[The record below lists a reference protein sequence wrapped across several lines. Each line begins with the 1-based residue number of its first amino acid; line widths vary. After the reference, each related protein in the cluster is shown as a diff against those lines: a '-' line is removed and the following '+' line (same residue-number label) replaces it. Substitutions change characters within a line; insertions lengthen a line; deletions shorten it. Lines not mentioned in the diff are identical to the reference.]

1 MMKVEQLYAKY
12 QAALPEKERF
22 KLLYDDVYRY
32 GMPDR
37 YAELKEYKDAAGTKH
52 RVNIVDSTLE
62 IACDDFVNRVQSLI
76 APVNTDWIDIEAGF
90 MFENAQGAGLDEAN
104 RRLGTLARLLNIYK
118 ATSNFDMTMTE
129 GIYDLIPGQMTL
141 LCIEGDDRH
150 PLLFAAVPFREITY
164 SLGPDGSVWY
174 YFRKIVKKNWEVKQQ
189 WHDAKFEFDAGSE
202 DKEAPLLEA
211 TFYDPKTRR
220 WNYWVISERDKS
232 KIVEREYR
240 TSPFIDLG
248 WTRTSGETY
257 SRGQGLKVIADF
269 KTLNKIKEYALRALA
284 FIVPFFTAVSDED
297 YKNWQIEPGAIIPV
311 NSNMNDNPSI
321 RGVEVKQ
328 QADLQ
333 QWNIQQLTMAIKRG
347 MFSTTLSDIPDQ
359 TATAVSLE
367 HTQQN
372 RIISN
377 SLGRLNVFLENL
389 VKRMID
395 VLQRQ
400 GLFPLDFDL
409 EMLNGYGAKL
419 RVRTELGNLAAAE
432 KIQKKL
438 QGAAAISQLDPTGQ
452 ALARYIKMDKAVPA
466 ALRALGFDAED
477 IRTESELAE
486 YDQRAAELAAAQ
498 QQQNI
503 NTEIAISN
511 AKEDGKAAAKARY
524 ANGQ

>member
-1 MMKVEQLYAKY
+1 MKVEQLYAKY
-12 QAALPEKERF
+12 QAALPEKERVRA
-22 KLLYDDVYRY
+22 LYDDVYRY

-37 YAELKEYKDAAGTKH
+37 YSDLQEYQDSTGAKH

-90 MFENAQGAGLDEAN
+90 MFDNANPDGISEAN

-129 GIYDLIPGQMTL
+129 CIYDLVPGQMTL
-141 LCIEGDDRH
+141 LCIEGDERH
-150 PLLFAAVPFREITY
+150 PLLFSAIPFREITY
-164 SLGPDGSVWY
+164 ILGPDGNVWY
-174 YFRKIVKKNWEVKQQ
+174 YFRKIRKKNWEVQHQ
-189 WHDAKFEFDAGSE
+189 WRDAKFEFDKGSD
-202 DKEAPLLEA
+202 DKETELLEA
-211 TFYDPKTRR
+211 TFYDPKKHH
-220 WNYWVISERDKS
+220 WNYWVICEKDKA

-248 WTRTSGETY
+248 WTRIAGETY
-257 SRGQGLKVIADF
+257 GRGQGLKVIADF
-269 KTLNKIKEYALRALA
+269 KTLNKIKEYALRSLA

-297 YKNWQIEPGAIIPV
+297 YKKWIIEPGAILPV
-311 NSNMNDNPSI
+311 NSNMNDNPSL
-321 RGVEVKQ
+321 RAFEVKQ

-419 RVRTELGNLAAAE
+419 RIRTELGNLAEAE
-432 KIQKKL
+432 KVQKKI
-438 QGAAAISQLDPTGQ
+438 QGAAAIQSLDPTGQ
-452 ALARYIKMDKAVPA
+452 ALSRFIKMDSAVPA
-466 ALRALGFDAED
+466 ALRALGFDAEE
-477 IRTESELAE
+477 IRTPDELAE
-486 YDQRAAELAAAQ
+486 YDNKLAELAAQQ

-524 ANGQ
+524 ADANK

>member
-1 MMKVEQLYAKY
+1 MKVEQIYTKY
-12 QAALPEKERF
+12 QNALPEKERF
-22 KLLYDDVYRY
+22 VALYNDVYRY

-37 YAELKEYKDAAGTKH
+37 FPDLKDFKDSAGNNH
-52 RVNIVDSTLE
+52 RVDIVDSTLE

-90 MFENAQGAGLDEAN
+90 MFDGASNDGLSEAN
-104 RRLGTLARLLNIYK
+104 RRLGILARLLNIYK

-129 GIYDLIPGQMTL
+129 CIYDLIAGQMTL
-141 LCIEGDDRH
+141 LCIEGDARR

-164 SLGPDGSVWY
+164 VLGPDGNVWY
-174 YFRKIVKKNWEVKQQ
+174 FFRKISKKNWEIKQQ
-189 WHDAKFEFDAGSE
+189 WHDAQHEFEQGTE
-202 DKEAPLLEA
+202 EKKVELLEA
-211 TFYDPKTRR
+211 TFYDPKSRT
-220 WNYWVISERDKS
+220 WNYWVITEKTKE
-232 KIVEREYR
+232 KIVERKYR

-248 WTRTSGETY
+248 WTRTAGETY

-269 KTLNKIKEYALRALA
+269 KTLNKIKEYGLRSLA
-284 FIVPFFTAVSDED
+284 FIVPFFTAVSNED
-297 YKNWQIEPGAIIPV
+297 YQHWVIAPGAILPV
-311 NSNMNDNPSI
+311 SSNMNDNPSL
-321 RGVEVKQ
+321 RAFEVKQ

-333 QWNIQQLTMAIKRG
+333 QWNIQQLTMSVKRG

-400 GLFPLDFDL
+400 GMFPLDFDL

-419 RVRTELGNLAAAE
+419 RVRTELGNLAEAE
-432 KIQKKL
+432 KAQKKI
-438 QGAAAISQLDPTGQ
+438 QGAAAIASLDPTGT
-452 ALARYIKMDKAVPA
+452 ALPRYVKMDTAVPA
-466 ALRALGFDAED
+466 ALRALGFEADE
-477 IRTESELAE
+477 IRTPDELAE
-486 YDQRAAELAAAQ
+486 YDKKTAEAAAAQ
-498 QQQNI
+498 QKQAI
-503 NTEIAISN
+503 NSEIQISN

-524 ANGQ
+524 ANVK